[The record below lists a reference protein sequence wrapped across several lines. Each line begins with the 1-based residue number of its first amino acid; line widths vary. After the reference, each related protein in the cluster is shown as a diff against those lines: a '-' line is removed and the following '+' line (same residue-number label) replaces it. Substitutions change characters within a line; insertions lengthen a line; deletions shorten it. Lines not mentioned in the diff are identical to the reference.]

1 MIRRAE
7 EKDMDR
13 VLELLVQVNMVH
25 HLARPDLFNGPATK
39 YTREELRDIF
49 RSDDTPVFVWTDDG
63 DRVQGY
69 AFCIMKQAVNDHIL
83 TDIRTLYIDDLCV
96 DEDARGRHIG
106 TELYRYVLDYARSR
120 GCYNVTLNVWAD
132 NPSAHAFYVRQGMH
146 VQKYGMETIL

>member
-49 RSDDTPVFVWTDDG
+49 RSDDTPVFVWTDYG

-83 TDIRTLYIDDLCV
+83 TDIRTLSMICAWTKRCAGSIS
-96 DEDARGRHIG
+96 ERNATGMCWTTPEPADA
-106 TELYRYVLDYARSR
+106 T
-120 GCYNVTLNVWAD
+120 
-132 NPSAHAFYVRQGMH
+132 M
-146 VQKYGMETIL
+146 